1 MKKSTIVVLIGGLIL
16 LTAFLG
22 PLENEKMYVK
32 QKNFQSVDEVIEVL
46 NTQPLKQISQKKNS
60 YRQEYT
66 DIFEECL
73 SVRKRLTQSGFHAA
87 KLDVDEIVDLDD
99 DEENK
104 ILNYYIKLREK
115 FSKRL
120 PISRSEVV
128 RLKVTEYNIS
138 DPRTGKLEKVQ
149 YDDSSYSILDLVLV
163 DEGEGYVIDFENLYN
178 SDYNPN
184 YTDMS
189 DSSYY
194 DKNEEA
200 YYNEV
205 EDNA

>member
-16 LTAFLG
+16 LTAFFG
-22 PLENEKMYVK
+22 PLEHEKMYVK

-46 NTQPLKQISQKKNS
+46 NTQPLKQISKNS

-73 SVRKRLTQSGFHAA
+73 SVRKRLTQSGFYPA

-104 ILNYYIKLREK
+104 ILNYYMKLRER

-120 PISRSEVV
+120 PISKSEVV
-128 RLKVTEYNIS
+128 RLKVTQYYI
-138 DPRTGKLEKVQ
+138 DDQRTGKLEKQ
-149 YDDSSYSILDLVLV
+149 SYDDSSYSILDLVLV

-178 SDYNPN
+178 SQHNPKYNDP
-184 YTDMS
+184 S
-189 DSSYY
+189 EPPYY
-194 DKNEEA
+194 DKTEEA
-200 YYNEV
+200 DNYNEV